1 VHRPLEKVR
10 QAVDEREEMVQR
22 HDAKAQKDR
31 ERRCRH
37 RLMEE
42 GSENEDEEDS
52 DELEEDDL
60 EDEEGTH
67 VGHPIIL
74 LGATLTKY
82 HVQFS
87 SHPVPTRLSEVPRQR
102 PLTYSKSKVPK
113 VVGGNIPDPSYEVS
127 TMEYCSQ
134 KVFSSGQGNFFGSDG
149 EDAGPTVH
157 EPLSE
162 RQTVQHKKNRCV
174 EHTSS
179 EGTVTNTT
187 NQ

>member
-1 VHRPLEKVR
+1 
-10 QAVDEREEMVQR
+10 MVQR

-52 DELEEDDL
+52 NELEEDDL
-60 EDEEGTH
+60 KDEEGTH

-87 SHPVPTRLSEVPRQR
+87 SHPVPTRLSEVPRQH

-127 TMEYCSQ
+127 TIVKKYSHQDREISLARTVKTQDRPCTNLCRNDRPSNTRKTGVLNTQ
-134 KVFSSGQGNFFGSDG
+134 APKV
-149 EDAGPTVH
+149 
-157 EPLSE
+157 L
-162 RQTVQHKKNRCV
+162 
-174 EHTSS
+174 
-179 EGTVTNTT
+179 
-187 NQ
+187 